1 MATQTQDTA
10 QQGSQPTTE
19 DFEALLS
26 EHDQDFQVVQD
37 DEITQGRI
45 LEIGEDYALVDIGYK
60 SEGLIPVEE
69 FEDETGVMQ
78 IQADDV
84 VDVLVV
90 EREDESGQ
98 VILSKERADRKKVW
112 EQLETKWDADEL
124 VEGVITNRVKGGL
137 QVDIDVEAF
146 LPGSQVELR
155 PTRNLDQY
163 IGKEFKF
170 KIIKFNKGRANIVL
184 SRRAILE
191 EERESLKEKTL
202 EKLEE
207 NAVID
212 GIVKNITDYG
222 AFVDLGGIDGLLH
235 ITDMSWGRISHP
247 TEMFS
252 VGDEI
257 QVKILDFNPENE
269 RVSLGYKQL
278 TPDPW
283 EGAENRYPDG
293 VHVLGKV
300 VSLIDYG
307 AFVELEEGIE
317 GLVHISE
324 MSWTKRIKHPAKVV
338 SEGDIIECV
347 VLNLDIDEKK
357 VSLGL
362 KQIEPNPWELL
373 EEKYPVGTR
382 ILGEIR
388 NITDFGLFVGIE
400 EGIDGLVH
408 ISDISWTQKI
418 RHPSQLYEVGDEVE
432 AVVLN
437 IDVENERFSLGIK
450 QLEPDPWETI
460 PKRYPPGKVVPAK
473 ITKITDFG
481 AFAEIEEGI
490 EGLIHISE
498 LADRRVEE
506 PGEIVEEGEER
517 KVEIINV
524 DPKERKIA
532 LSIKSFVERSE
543 KGHLHEYSE
552 EGGAT
557 AQFGDVFKDK
567 LGNIAE
573 GSEAAQEA
581 LEAAGATEGEEP
593 TAEEIE
599 EAAAA
604 LEEAQAAEAAEASDE
619 AEEAEEAEAAEET
632 EEAEEAEA
640 AEEAEEA
647 EEAEAAEETEEAEE
661 AEEAEAA
668 EEAEEAEASDEDD
681 DEAEAEGL
689 GEESSS
695 DVEEAEGLGE
705 ESSSDIEEAEGL
717 GEESS
722 SDIEEV
728 EASDEDEEDDD
739 EDEEDED

>member
-1 MATQTQDTA
+1 MATQTQDSA
-10 QQGSQPTTE
+10 QQGAQPTTE
-19 DFEALLS
+19 DFEDLLS
-26 EHDQDFQVVQD
+26 DHDQDFQVVED
-37 DEITQGRI
+37 DEITEGHI
-45 LEIGEDYALVDIGYK
+45 LEINEDYALVDIGYK
-60 SEGLIPVEE
+60 SEGLIPVDE
-69 FEDETGVMQ
+69 FEDDNGVMQ
-78 IQADDV
+78 IETGDV
-84 VDVLVV
+84 VDVLVI

-112 EQLETKWDADEL
+112 EALEDKWEDDEL
-124 VEGVITNRVKGGL
+124 VEGTITNRVKGGL

-163 IGKEFKF
+163 IGREFKF
-170 KIIKFNKGRANIVL
+170 KIIKFNKGRSNIVL

-191 EERESLKEKTL
+191 EEREALKEKTL
-202 EKLEE
+202 EKLDEG
-207 NAVID
+207 AVID

-283 EGAENRYPDG
+283 EGAEDRYPDG

-418 RHPSQLYEVGDEVE
+418 RHPSQLYDVGDEVE

-498 LADRRVEE
+498 LADRRVED
-506 PGEIVEEGEER
+506 PSEIVEEGEER

-543 KGHLHEYSE
+543 EGDLHEYSE

-557 AQFGDVFKDK
+557 AQFGDVFEDE

-573 GSEAAQEA
+573 GAEDDEETA
-581 LEAAGATEGEEP
+581 EGEEP

-599 EAAAA
+599 EAAEQ
-604 LEEAQAAEAAEASDE
+604 LEKQQAEAEAEESDADEDEAEASEESSEVEVADDTQEASDAETSDEETAEADADEEAEESTDEEDDEEAE
-619 AEEAEEAEAAEET
+619 AEEADET
-632 EEAEEAEA
+632 S
-640 AEEAEEA
+640 
-647 EEAEAAEETEEAEE
+647 ETSET
-661 AEEAEAA
+661 
-668 EEAEEAEASDEDD
+668 DD
-681 DEAEAEGL
+681 D
-689 GEESSS
+689 S
-695 DVEEAEGLGE
+695 
-705 ESSSDIEEAEGL
+705 
-717 GEESS
+717 
-722 SDIEEV
+722 
-728 EASDEDEEDDD
+728 DD
-739 EDEEDED
+739 EDEEAAAKEAEGA

>member
-1 MATQTQDTA
+1 MATQTQDST
-10 QQGSQPTTE
+10 QPTTA
-19 DFEALLS
+19 DFESLLS
-26 EHDQDFQVVQD
+26 EHDHDFQVVED
-37 DEITQGRI
+37 DEITEGRI
-45 LEIGEDYALVDIGYK
+45 LEIGEDFALVDIGYK
-60 SEGLIPVEE
+60 SEGQIPVEE
-69 FEDETGVMQ
+69 FEDESGGLTISEG
-78 IQADDV
+78 DV
-84 VDVLVV
+84 VDVLVI

-98 VILSKERADRKKVW
+98 VLLSKERADRKKVW
-112 EQLETKWDADEL
+112 EKLEDKWEDDEL
-124 VEGVITNRVKGGL
+124 VEGTISNRVKGGL

-163 IGKEFKF
+163 IGREFKF

-191 EERESLKEKTL
+191 EEREELKEKTL
-202 EKLEE
+202 DKLTED
-207 NAVID
+207 NVVD

-247 TEMFS
+247 TEMFN

-257 QVKILDFNPENE
+257 QVKILNFNPDNE

-283 EGAENRYPDG
+283 EGADERYPDG

-338 SEGDIIECV
+338 DEGDIIECV
-347 VLNLDIDEKK
+347 VLNLDVDEKK

-388 NITDFGLFVGIE
+388 NITDFGIFVGIE

-418 RHPSQLYEVGDEVE
+418 RHPSQLYDAGEEVE
-432 AVVLN
+432 CVVLN

-460 PKRYPPGKVVPAK
+460 PKRYPPGKVVDAK

-481 AFAEIEEGI
+481 AFAEIEDGI

-498 LADRRVEE
+498 LAEHRVEE
-506 PGEIVEEGEER
+506 VSEIVEEGEER

-524 DPKERKIA
+524 DPQERKIA
-532 LSIKSFVERSE
+532 LSVKRFVEDSDS
-543 KGHLHEYSE
+543 GSVHEYSDDSS
-552 EGGAT
+552 AT
-557 AQFGDVFKDK
+557 AQFGDVLKDQ
-567 LGNIAE
+567 LGSIAE
-573 GSEAAQEA
+573 GADE
-581 LEAAGATEGEEP
+581 LDEE
-593 TAEEIE
+593 
-599 EAAAA
+599 
-604 LEEAQAAEAAEASDE
+604 EAAEASDE
-619 AEEAEEAEAAEET
+619 SGDEEAAEAESDEEPET
-632 EEAEEAEA
+632 DEASAEESSEEDEADENEQPETDEEEADADEEEA
-640 AEEAEEA
+640 AEADTDEEEA
-647 EEAEAAEETEEAEE
+647 DADEEEADADEEEADTDEEE
-661 AEEAEAA
+661 ADA
-668 EEAEEAEASDEDD
+668 
-681 DEAEAEGL
+681 
-689 GEESSS
+689 
-695 DVEEAEGLGE
+695 
-705 ESSSDIEEAEGL
+705 
-717 GEESS
+717 
-722 SDIEEV
+722 
-728 EASDEDEEDDD
+728 
-739 EDEEDED
+739 DEEDEDVEEAKAE

>member
-1 MATQTQDTA
+1 MATHAHQTTPTPSD
-10 QQGSQPTTE
+10 GQPTTD
-19 DFEALLS
+19 DFEALLD
-26 EHDQDFQVVQD
+26 EQDQEFQVVED
-37 DEITQGRI
+37 DEITEGRI
-45 LEIGEDYALVDIGYK
+45 LEIRDDYALVDIGYK

-69 FEDETGVMQ
+69 FENEAGVVQVETN
-78 IQADDV
+78 DV

-90 EREDESGQ
+90 EREDEEGQ
-98 VILSKERADRKKVW
+98 VILSKEQADRKKVW
-112 EQLETKWDADEL
+112 EQLEDKWENDEL

-163 IGKEFKF
+163 IGKKFKF
-170 KIIKFNKGRANIVL
+170 DIIKFNKGRSNIVL

-191 EERESLKEKTL
+191 EEREELKQKTL
-202 EKLEE
+202 SKLDE
-207 NAVID
+207 NNVID

-247 TEMFS
+247 TEMFN

-257 QVKILDFNPENE
+257 QVKILKFNPDNE

-283 EGAENRYPDG
+283 EGAEDRYPDG

-324 MSWTKRIKHPAKVV
+324 MSWTKRIKHPSKVV
-338 SEGDIIECV
+338 DEGDIIECV
-347 VLNLDIDEKK
+347 VLNLDIDDKK

-382 ILGEIR
+382 IVGEIR

-418 RHPSQLYEVGDEVE
+418 RHPSQLYEAGEEVE

-460 PKRYPPGKVVPAK
+460 PKRYPPGKTVEAE

-481 AFAEIEEGI
+481 AFAEIEDGI

-498 LADRRVEE
+498 LADHRVED
-506 PGEIVEEGEER
+506 PHEIVEEGEER

-532 LSIKSFVERSE
+532 LSIKNFVEGADES
-543 KGHLHEYSE
+543 GAEYSE
-552 EGGAT
+552 DT
-557 AQFGDVFKDK
+557 STTQFGDVFKDK
-567 LGNIAE
+567 LGDIAE
-573 GSEAAQEA
+573 E
-581 LEAAGATEGEEP
+581 
-593 TAEEIE
+593 E
-599 EAAAA
+599 EA
-604 LEEAQAAEAAEASDE
+604 EGAEAAEAADTEDATDE
-619 AEEAEEAEAAEET
+619 DVEAEADDEE
-632 EEAEEAEA
+632 ESVEAEA
-640 AEEAEEA
+640 DEEEEAS
-647 EEAEAAEETEEAEE
+647 
-661 AEEAEAA
+661 
-668 EEAEEAEASDEDD
+668 EASDEDD
-681 DEAEAEGL
+681 GDADEQEEASAEEAEEDNDVEEASEEDDADDEADASDDADEADEDEEADEAEA
-689 GEESSS
+689 
-695 DVEEAEGLGE
+695 DEA
-705 ESSSDIEEAEGL
+705 
-717 GEESS
+717 
-722 SDIEEV
+722 
-728 EASDEDEEDDD
+728 DEDD
-739 EDEEDED
+739 EDVDEEE

>member
-1 MATQTQDTA
+1 MPTQTQQTSSQPAGGD
-10 QQGSQPTTE
+10 QPTTQ

-26 EHDQDFQVVQD
+26 EHDQEFQVVED
-37 DEITQGRI
+37 DEITEGHI
-45 LEIGEDYALVDIGYK
+45 LEINEDNALVDIGYK

-69 FEDETGVMQ
+69 FEDDSGVLQ
-78 IQADDV
+78 VEEGDV
-84 VDVLVV
+84 VDVLVI

-98 VILSKERADRKKVW
+98 VILSKEQADRKKVW
-112 EQLETKWDADEL
+112 EMLEEKWENDEL
-124 VEGVITNRVKGGL
+124 VEGTITNRVKGGL

-163 IGKEFKF
+163 IGREFKF
-170 KIIKFNKGRANIVL
+170 EIIKFNKGRSNIVL

-202 EKLEE
+202 EKLDEG
-207 NAVID
+207 AVID

-247 TEMFS
+247 TEMFT

-257 QVKILDFNPENE
+257 QVKILDFQPDSE

-283 EGAENRYPDG
+283 EGAEDRYPDG

-324 MSWTKRIKHPAKVV
+324 MSWTKRIKHPASVV

-347 VLNLDIDEKK
+347 VLDLDIDEKK

-382 ILGEIR
+382 IVGEIR

-418 RHPSQLYEVGDEVE
+418 RHPSQLYDVGDEVE
-432 AVVLN
+432 CVVLN

-460 PKRYPPGKVVPAK
+460 PKRYPPGKVVEAD

-498 LADRRVEE
+498 LADHRVED
-506 PGEIVEEGEER
+506 PKEIVEEGETR
-517 KVEIINV
+517 KVEIIKV

-532 LSIKSFVERSE
+532 LSIKRFVE
-543 KGHLHEYSE
+543 KSE
-552 EGGAT
+552 EGDVSEYDEAGSPT
-557 AQFGDVFKDK
+557 QFGDVFKDK
-567 LGNIAE
+567 LGDIADE
-573 GSEAAQEA
+573 DD
-581 LEAAGATEGEEP
+581 EGEESI
-593 TAEEIE
+593 TEEEREALREEAEAESSELDPEELAALEE
-599 EAAAA
+599 EAAA
-604 LEEAQAAEAAEASDE
+604 LQ
-619 AEEAEEAEAAEET
+619 EEAEAAET
-632 EEAEEAEA
+632 AEA
-640 AEEAEEA
+640 DDDADVDDADGEDAGADESTEDEVAETAAASEDDEPTTAEKV
-647 EEAEAAEETEEAEE
+647 EET
-661 AEEAEAA
+661 
-668 EEAEEAEASDEDD
+668 
-681 DEAEAEGL
+681 
-689 GEESSS
+689 
-695 DVEEAEGLGE
+695 
-705 ESSSDIEEAEGL
+705 
-717 GEESS
+717 
-722 SDIEEV
+722 
-728 EASDEDEEDDD
+728 
-739 EDEEDED
+739 

>member
-1 MATQTQDTA
+1 MATQAQDTT
-10 QQGSQPTTE
+10 QPTTA
-19 DFEALLS
+19 DFESLLS
-26 EHDQDFQVVQD
+26 EHDHDFQVVED
-37 DEITQGRI
+37 DEITEGRI
-45 LEIGEDYALVDIGYK
+45 LEIGEDFALVDIGYK
-60 SEGLIPVEE
+60 SEGQIPVEE
-69 FEDETGVMQ
+69 FEDESGALTISEG
-78 IQADDV
+78 DV
-84 VDVLVV
+84 VDVLVI

-98 VILSKERADRKKVW
+98 VLLSKERADRKKVW
-112 EQLETKWDADEL
+112 EKLEEKWEADEL
-124 VEGVITNRVKGGL
+124 VEGTISNRVKGGL

-163 IGKEFKF
+163 IGREFKF

-191 EERESLKEKTL
+191 EEREELKEKTL
-202 EKLEE
+202 DKLTED
-207 NAVID
+207 NVVD

-257 QVKILDFNPENE
+257 QVKILNFNPDNE

-283 EGAENRYPDG
+283 EGADERYPDG

-347 VLNLDIDEKK
+347 VLNLDVDDKK

-388 NITDFGLFVGIE
+388 NITDFGIFVGIE

-418 RHPSQLYEVGDEVE
+418 RHPSQLYDAGEEVE
-432 AVVLN
+432 CVVLN

-460 PKRYPPGKVVPAK
+460 PKRYPPGKVVEAE

-481 AFAEIEEGI
+481 AFAEIEDGI

-498 LADRRVEE
+498 LAEHRVEDVS
-506 PGEIVEEGEER
+506 EIVEEGEER

-524 DPKERKIA
+524 DPQERKIA
-532 LSIKSFVERSE
+532 LSVKRFVEESDS
-543 KGHLHEYSE
+543 GSVHEYSDDSS
-552 EGGAT
+552 AT
-557 AQFGDVFKDK
+557 AQFGDVLKDQ
-567 LGNIAE
+567 LGSIAE
-573 GSEAAQEA
+573 G
-581 LEAAGATEGEEP
+581 
-593 TAEEIE
+593 AEEIDEDE
-599 EAAAA
+599 ES
-604 LEEAQAAEAAEASDE
+604 AEAEAEE
-619 AEEAEEAEAAEET
+619 TAEEAEGEADDADAQAEDAEAEDSETEDADVEADDAEE
-632 EEAEEAEA
+632 
-640 AEEAEEA
+640 
-647 EEAEAAEETEEAEE
+647 
-661 AEEAEAA
+661 
-668 EEAEEAEASDEDD
+668 DVEDD
-681 DEAEAEGL
+681 ADEAEAEDADEA
-689 GEESSS
+689 EE
-695 DVEEAEGLGE
+695 EEAETDE
-705 ESSSDIEEAEGL
+705 ADTDDAEDEEA
-717 GEESS
+717 
-722 SDIEEV
+722 
-728 EASDEDEEDDD
+728 DEDEE
-739 EDEEDED
+739 EAKTEEG